1 MKTVSADFPK
11 GFTLI
16 ELMVTIAIAGVLVG
30 VAIPSFTSV
39 ISSSRLNTSTN
50 ELITALNLAR
60 SEAVKRSQSV
70 TVRQVDANSFTHS
83 GDTANWAGANWEDG
97 WDVFTDVNND
107 GNYGTGDVLIRSYPA
122 LPANFTLRGNN
133 NFTNFIRFTSIGFIS
148 NSVGGA
154 FAICESGNI
163 SKAKLIIV
171 KGSGRARI
179 APDTDHDGIPEK
191 EDNTEISSC
200 TSGF

>member
-1 MKTVSADFPK
+1 MGA
-11 GFTLI
+11 
-16 ELMVTIAIAGVLVG
+16 
-30 VAIPSFTSV
+30 AIPSFTSV
-39 ISSSRLNTSTN
+39 ISSSRLSTSTN
-50 ELITALNLAR
+50 ELVTALNLAR

-70 TVRQVDANSFTHS
+70 TVRKIDSNSFTHN

-107 GNYGTGDVLIRSYPA
+107 GSYGTGDLLIRTFPA

-133 NFTNFIRFTSIGFIS
+133 NFANFIRFTPNGFIS
-148 NSVGGA
+148 NSGGGS
-154 FAICESGNI
+154 FAICENTSI